1 MFRLYIVLWNNC
13 ITVVTEKL
21 QDPCKTRFKIYSL
34 FWLSYNDPN
43 VISPLDFP
51 IFSIDLYLWRIF
63 IYILFWWGWQG
74 GETGNYE
81 SKDRGLTIYP
91 IGDPEFSL
99 TFFDE

>member
-51 IFSIDLYLWRIF
+51 IFSIDLYLWCIF

-74 GETGNYE
+74 GG
-81 SKDRGLTIYP
+81 KRGTMNQKTVALT
-91 IGDPEFSL
+91 
-99 TFFDE
+99 TFVKELQ